1 MSRILIVE
9 DEDIMS
15 AMLRDVLE
23 GEGHEVFEAR
33 NGKDGL
39 KLLAEH
45 KPDVVLLDLM
55 LPILDGTGFLEGMR
69 QESAHTNPP
78 VIAMTSMQLADA
90 ERRAFAGY
98 LFKPFKLEEL
108 LRTLGR
114 VLPSP

>member
-23 GEGHEVFEAR
+23 GEGHEVHEAR
-33 NGKDGL
+33 NGRDGL
-39 KLLAEH
+39 KLLAERR
-45 KPDVVLLDLM
+45 PDVVLLDLM
-55 LPILDGTGFLEGMR
+55 LPILDGTGFLEGMH
-69 QESAHTNPP
+69 QWPELQGTP
-78 VIAMTSMQLADA
+78 VIAMTSVQLAEE
-90 ERRAFAGY
+90 ERKRFASY

-108 LRTLGR
+108 LRALGR